1 MLIFDV
7 FYYSTYM
14 FCIKVLRKCKDDAKS
29 TSLINLVIF
38 TTFFIDVLAY
48 CVGMVRDN
56 AVSSFLLHKAFLSYI
71 FIGIILF
78 AIFGLRYYKLY
89 DVNHIEQRLF
99 DNNIN
104 INFKL
109 FKFLHLLVMIVIF
122 ILGFITFRLYMF
134 GHIKWW

>member
-1 MLIFDV
+1 MLIFDI
-7 FYYSTYM
+7 FYCSTYM
-14 FCIKVLRKCKDDAKS
+14 FCIKVLKRGKDDAKQS
-29 TSLINLVIF
+29 SLTNLVIF

-48 CVGMVRDN
+48 CIGMIKDN
-56 AVSSFLLHKAFLSYI
+56 AVSRFLLHKAFLSYI

-89 DVNHIEQRLF
+89 DIKHLEQRLL

-104 INFKL
+104 INSKF
-109 FKFLHLLVMIVIF
+109 FKFLNSLVMIVIF